1 LVDERDDKDQ
11 RAVSEG
17 GGGTGKRQ
25 ARVLKGFRDFLPE
38 QMILRQR
45 IVGVFRDVFERHGFE
60 PLDTPALEHLDVLT
74 GKAGENEKLM
84 YHFED
89 AGGRP
94 VGLRYDLTVPLARV
108 VAMHQSEL
116 VLPFKRYHIAPVWRA
131 ENPQRGRFREFWQ
144 CDADIAGS
152 ASVLADAEVI
162 AIMAEAL
169 RAIAIPEF
177 TIRISHRRLL
187 ESLGRAAGVAPE
199 QAGSLYRAIDKLDK
213 IGPAGVERELAAA
226 GLTAEQASEV
236 LALVTMP
243 GEPLPLLA
251 GLRGELA
258 DVDGAAQAI
267 DELERLFRVL
277 PDFGV
282 APPQATLDLTLARG
296 LDYYTGAVFEATVT
310 RPNVGSVGGAG
321 RYDGLI
327 GAFSGRAIP
336 ATGMS
341 LGLERIIEVVRE
353 HDLMPAPGS
362 VAQVALV
369 IFPETAGDG
378 ARLAIALRE
387 AGLRV
392 DLSLQPQRSVGD
404 QLKLADRKGIPLAVI
419 LGASEVEGGT
429 AALKDLRSGEQITA
443 PAGEVASL
451 AHARLTAGAEADVV
465 MNAGAR

>member
-1 LVDERDDKDQ
+1 M
-11 RAVSEG
+11 SEG
-17 GGGTGKRQ
+17 GGGNRQ

-45 IVGVFRDVFERHGFE
+45 IIGRFRDVFERHGFE

-84 YHFED
+84 YHFAD

-108 VAMHQSEL
+108 VAMHQNEL

-152 ASVLADAEVI
+152 ASILADAEVI

-169 RAIAIPEF
+169 RAIGIPEF

-187 ESLGRAAGVAPE
+187 ESLGRAAGVSPE
-199 QAGSLYRAIDKLDK
+199 QAGALYRAVDKLDK
-213 IGPAGVERELAAA
+213 IGPEGVANELAEA
-226 GLTAEQASEV
+226 GLTPEQASEV
-236 LALVTMP
+236 LALVTME

-251 GLRGELA
+251 GLRCELA

-267 DELERLFRVL
+267 DELERLFRIL

-282 APPQATLDLTLARG
+282 APPLATLDLTLARG
-296 LDYYTGAVFEATVT
+296 LDYYTGPVFEATVT
-310 RPNVGSVGGAG
+310 RPRVGSVGGAG
-321 RYDGLI
+321 RYDELV
-327 GAFSGRAIP
+327 GAFSGRPIP

-353 HDLMPAPGS
+353 HGLMAAPGS
-362 VAQVALV
+362 VAQVAMV
-369 IFPETAGDG
+369 IFPETAGAA
-378 ARLAIALRE
+378 ARLASTLRNE
-387 AGLRV
+387 GLRV

-419 LGASEVEGGT
+419 LGASEVEKG
-429 AALKDLRSGEQITA
+429 AATVKDLRSGEQATVPVEELSGA
-443 PAGEVASL
+443 LRTRL
-451 AHARLTAGAEADVV
+451 AVDEQALMTMD
-465 MNAGAR
+465 AGAR